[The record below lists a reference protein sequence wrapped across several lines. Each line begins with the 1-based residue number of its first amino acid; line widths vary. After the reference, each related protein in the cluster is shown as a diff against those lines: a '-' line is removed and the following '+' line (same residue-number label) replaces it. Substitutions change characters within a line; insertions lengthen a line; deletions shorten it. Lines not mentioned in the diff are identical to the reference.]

1 MLSNLDVH
9 NSSGGSSVFS
19 IRSPRTA
26 GRKPGGLRSLKIA
39 TLTALA
45 AVAAGALAAPAGAS
59 LSAVGPVNPR
69 TGFPDWYQDGT
80 GLKLSLCLDGLPVCS
95 SGAADIAPPDGEAFW
110 WRAQGDLAQGT
121 ITAKMAFAQEA
132 AWLNGGPISFGRIRV
147 TITGARPGGVY
158 SVRHPYGSMSITAD
172 ASGVAK
178 STTDVGCGAPPCNWA
193 AALGT
198 GLGPALLHWD
208 ASAPA
213 PPAGYIGDAAT
224 PHTVVGSPIGFNA
237 FSVSG
242 PGMAQSTNLLTVEG
256 KLAGPPT
263 PDFDVTGS
271 GDFGTTTPGAPVQRT
286 FTITS
291 MGVPDALGRSNLGLA
306 PAALA
311 GPQAGAFSIVGDSC
325 SGHVLPS
332 GQACQVTVQLTPGAQ
347 GSYGATLGLATSA
360 GGRVAAASLGGSVVT
375 PAVAAASARSRLTIR
390 KLRTTHRM
398 SRARVLRRGIRLT
411 MRVPAGAEIVKFSV
425 MRVRNGKVNRKP
437 VWLAYRV
444 APSRAGVWRVTLDS
458 RALRRRLKAGLYQ
471 LNVTPGV
478 SKKELGQTST
488 TRIRITRR

>member
-19 IRSPRTA
+19 MRSPRTA

-121 ITAKMAFAQEA
+121 VTAKMAFAQEA
-132 AWLNGGPISFGRIRV
+132 AWLNGGPGSFGRIRV
-147 TITGARPGGVY
+147 TITRARPGGVY
-158 SVRHPYGSMSITAD
+158 SVRPPYGSMTITAD

-178 STTDVGCGAPPCNWA
+178 STTDVGCGAAPCDWA

-224 PHTVVGSPIGFNA
+224 PHKVVGSPTGFNA

-242 PGMAQSTNLLTVEG
+242 PGIAQSTDLLTVEG
-256 KLAGPPT
+256 KLAGPPV
-263 PDFDVTGS
+263 PDIAVAPS
-271 GDFGTTTPGAPVQRT
+271 ADFGATTPGAPVQRT
-286 FTITS
+286 VTVTS
-291 MGVPDALGRSNLGLA
+291 MGVPDAAGRSNLLLG

-311 GPQAGAFSIVGDSC
+311 GPQAASFALVGDTC
-325 SGHVLPS
+325 SGRPLPS
-332 GQACQVTVQLTPGAQ
+332 GATCQLTVQLNPGAV
-347 GSYGATLGLATSA
+347 GPYGATLGF
-360 GGRVAAASLGGSVVT
+360 
-375 PAVAAASARSRLTIR
+375 P
-390 KLRTTHRM
+390 
-398 SRARVLRRGIRLT
+398 
-411 MRVPAGAEIVKFSV
+411 
-425 MRVRNGKVNRKP
+425 
-437 VWLAYRV
+437 
-444 APSRAGVWRVTLDS
+444 
-458 RALRRRLKAGLYQ
+458 
-471 LNVTPGV
+471 
-478 SKKELGQTST
+478 
-488 TRIRITRR
+488 